1 MYGNMSDTVGVALI
15 VLAVFFVGML
25 ALAAMAFWIWML
37 IDAVQNKGLPEGEK
51 IAWVLV
57 IAFLH
62 VLGAILYF
70 FIGHPKR
77 FTPIPQR

>member
-1 MYGNMSDTVGVALI
+1 MYGNMSDTVGVVLI

>member
-57 IAFLH
+57 IVFLH

>member
-15 VLAVFFVGML
+15 VLAVFFVVML